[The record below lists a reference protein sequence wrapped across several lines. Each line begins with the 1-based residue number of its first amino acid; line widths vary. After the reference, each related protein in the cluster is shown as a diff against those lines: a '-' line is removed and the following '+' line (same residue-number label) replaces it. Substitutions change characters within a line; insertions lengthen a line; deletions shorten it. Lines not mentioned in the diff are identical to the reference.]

1 MDLSKMKAEGVLARL
16 VAALRTERHAQAE
29 VLLCLAEVQRRRL
42 FAQSGHTSL
51 WDFCV
56 RKLGLQKGATF
67 QRVTAVEL
75 MGRAPG
81 AIGYLRDGRVSMS
94 ALVLLRNVLTA
105 ENAAEWL
112 DRVAGK
118 SCEEIEAMVGE
129 GRPQPPRA
137 DGIRKLPPQIIPR
150 KSDLPAEHAIHGTA
164 GLFGGAPTETNAQ
177 PPITI
182 EEPPTLAAAN
192 AEDESVA
199 IGSTSNAPQ
208 EKTECANPAAMPSP
222 ASDDRYRLTLTVD
235 ARFKALLDE
244 AAALSSHTIPREDP
258 AAVLLLALDDLVVK
272 LRKRRGIGRTPRP
285 TRKATEPKESV
296 PKEPEPIATAVRPPA
311 TKRAAVSAEVSRQIW
326 KRDNARCV
334 WPMPGGERCGKTWQL
349 QIDHIVPVARG
360 GRSTVENGRLLCA
373 GHNQQAARDTF
384 GDDHMNRFCRRAASS
399 DVGTCEPPKI

>member
-81 AIGYLRDGRVSMS
+81 VIGYLRDGRVSMS

-112 DRVAGK
+112 ERISGK
-118 SCEEIEAMVGE
+118 SCEEIELMVGE
-129 GRPQPPRA
+129 RRPLPART
-137 DGIRKLPPQIIPR
+137 DGIRKLPPQIIPK
-150 KSDLPAEHAIHGTA
+150 KSDPAAEHAIRGAA
-164 GLFGGAPTETNAQ
+164 GFFDGAATNAQ
-177 PPITI
+177 PPMDV
-182 EEPPTLAAAN
+182 EERPTPAAAN
-192 AEDESVA
+192 ADYESVA
-199 IGSTSNAPQ
+199 IGSTSRAPQ
-208 EKTECANPAAMPSP
+208 EETECAKPAAMPGP

-272 LRKRRGIGRTPRP
+272 LRKRRGIGCTPRP
-285 TRKATEPKESV
+285 KRAAPLATETIE
-296 PKEPEPIATAVRPPA
+296 AAVRPPA
-311 TKRAAVSAEVSRQIW
+311 TKRAAVPAEVSRQIW

-360 GRSTVENGRLLCA
+360 GRSSVENGRLLCA

-384 GDDHMNRFCRRAASS
+384 GDDHMNRFSRRAASS
-399 DVGTCEPPKI
+399 DVGTSEPPKISRGAK